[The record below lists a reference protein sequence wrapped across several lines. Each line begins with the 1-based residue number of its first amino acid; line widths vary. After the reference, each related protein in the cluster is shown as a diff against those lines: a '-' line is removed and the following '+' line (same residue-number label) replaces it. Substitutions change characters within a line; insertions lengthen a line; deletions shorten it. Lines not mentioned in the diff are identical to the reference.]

1 MMKRTAI
8 VALALLAGACATTA
22 SPTYQAAASA
32 SGSGYVNAPIGN
44 GRQTIKYTGTAKMTP
59 QQVSQYALL
68 RAAEVTL
75 QNGQEWFAILSANS
89 SEVAPGNANDLA
101 TTAGPVMG
109 GSNSAAGNGGADTSS
124 MRPGVSDGSFQTGAN
139 IGGFGGGGDVPY
151 QVLERWRGKGVP
163 QSVLIIQMGSGD
175 NASFPGVTGT
185 PTIMSAAKVRE
196 EILASMAE

>member
-22 SPTYQAAASA
+22 SPTYQAATSA

-44 GRQTIKYTGTAKMTP
+44 DRQTIKYTGAAKMTP

-89 SEVAPGNANDLA
+89 SEVPQGNSQDLG
-101 TTAGPVMG
+101 TSAGPVMTAG
-109 GSNSAAGNGGADTSS
+109 NSGAGNGGADTSDL
-124 MRPGVSDGSFQTGAN
+124 RPGVSDGSFQTGAN
-139 IGGFGGGGDVPY
+139 IGGFGGGDVPY
-151 QVLERWRGKGVP
+151 QVLERWNGKTVN